1 MNNCFSSP
9 LPLRASADVV
19 KTSPSLSGFM
29 CLVIKSSTILIATG
43 ALRERDTL
51 WSLRSGIVYNLSLV
65 SSSSAT
71 HITCEAYRVARNG
84 VSDGL

>member
-1 MNNCFSSP
+1 MKSCFSSP

-19 KTSPSLSGFM
+19 RTSPSLSGFM
-29 CLVIKSSTILIATG
+29 CLVMKSSTILIATG

-51 WSLRSGIVYNLSLV
+51 WSFRRGIVYNLSCV

-71 HITCEAYRVARNG
+71 HITCVVYHVARNG
-84 VSDGL
+84 VSDGS